1 MISGYKII
9 NQNNDEDVLFLYLD
23 FSFEFGG
30 KKQSN
35 EFNDNHRKRGCC
47 VETFH

>member
-9 NQNNDEDVLFLYLD
+9 NQNNDEEVLFLYLD

-30 KKQSN
+30 KKQS
-35 EFNDNHRKRGCC
+35 FFKTIKRFLKTINFKG
-47 VETFH
+47 